1 MLGSLCAFCVAAG
14 SAYGT
19 FYLRGSFMA
28 SGTSMPGAIF
38 ILFLLTLFRNP
49 FIKLI
54 HSGASLCRRELLLV
68 YIMMVM
74 ASPIPHLFIWRL
86 LCSLTYPFY
95 YATPENEWRELI
107 LPNLPEWM
115 MPHGP
120 QSARLFYR
128 RDRRPPADSVGGLG
142 ADLPGLVAL
151 YLGAILGDDRRD
163 GSPAVTMDCQ

>member
-1 MLGSLCAFCVAAG
+1 
-14 SAYGT
+14 
-19 FYLRGSFMA
+19 MA
-28 SGTSMPGAIF
+28 LGTSMPGAIF
-38 ILFLLTLFRNP
+38 ILFLLTLFINP

-68 YIMMVM
+68 YIRMVM

-107 LPNLPEWM
+107 LPHLPEWM

-120 QSARLFYR
+120 QSARLFYEGTGGTQ
-128 RDRRPPADSVGGLG
+128 PIPWAD
-142 ADLPGLVAL
+142 
-151 YLGAILGDDRRD
+151 
-163 GSPAVTMDCQ
+163 